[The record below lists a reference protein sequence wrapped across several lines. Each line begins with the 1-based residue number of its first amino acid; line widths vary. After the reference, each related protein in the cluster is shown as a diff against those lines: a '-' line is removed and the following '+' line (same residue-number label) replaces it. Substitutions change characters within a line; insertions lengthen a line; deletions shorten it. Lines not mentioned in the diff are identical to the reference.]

1 MRERDIEKFVEN
13 ARVLK
18 GPNEGNLISDNSQRL
33 HRKNIRIYFEWLQDE
48 EFENWYDIR
57 PSDIGSYIRHREKD
71 NGSRGADIA
80 QHIAS
85 LKRFY
90 AYLGQDFPDQNNP
103 VRAHLRTTSYTSG
116 RTAREEEGY
125 DTGVTDEEFQ
135 QLLDNVGKRHAERD
149 RLILK
154 FMGRLGLRRSEA
166 VELKTDDVNIETRRI
181 DVPGTKSSPRPIKF
195 WSNLKPDIRRWLEGG
210 QREGYQHAFDSDYLF
225 LSERSG
231 SITPKAVNKMVKKT
245 AERAGIQETMYRD
258 ASDNK
263 RHRITAHQLRH
274 YFGNKMF
281 RDDTMS
287 LKALSEYMGHS
298 SVDITADRYGQM
310 TEDEKFEMFDDQIA

>member
-1 MRERDIEKFVEN
+1 MREKDIEKFVEN
-13 ARVLK
+13 AQVLK

-103 VRAHLRTTSYTSG
+103 VRAHLRTTSYTNG

-210 QREGYQHAFDSDYLF
+210 QREG
-225 LSERSG
+225 
-231 SITPKAVNKMVKKT
+231 
-245 AERAGIQETMYRD
+245 
-258 ASDNK
+258 
-263 RHRITAHQLRH
+263 
-274 YFGNKMF
+274 
-281 RDDTMS
+281 
-287 LKALSEYMGHS
+287 
-298 SVDITADRYGQM
+298 
-310 TEDEKFEMFDDQIA
+310 

>member
-1 MRERDIEKFVEN
+1 MRKRDIEKFAEN

-18 GPNEGNLISDNSQRL
+18 GPNKGNRMSENSQKL
-33 HRKNIRIYFEWLQDE
+33 HRKNLRIYFEWLEDE
-48 EFENWYDIR
+48 GFGDWYDVR
-57 PSDIGSYIRHREKD
+57 PSDIGEYLTHRERD

-90 AYLGQDFPDQNNP
+90 GYLGQDYPNQNNP
-103 VRAHLRTTSYTSG
+103 VKAHLETTSYTNG
-116 RTAREEEGY
+116 MTAREEEGY

-149 RLILK
+149 RLIIK
-154 FMGRLGLRRSEA
+154 FLGRLGLRRSEV
-166 VELKTDDVNIETRRI
+166 VELRTDDIDIETRRI

-195 WSNLKPDIRRWLEGG
+195 WSDLKPDVRRWLEGG
-210 QREGYQHAFDSDYLF
+210 QREGYQQAFDSDYLF
-225 LSERSG
+225 LSERSD
-231 SITPKAVNKMVKKT
+231 SITPDAVNRMVKKT
-245 AERAGIQETMYRD
+245 ANRAGIQETMYED

-281 RDDTMS
+281 RSDTMS

-310 TEDEKFEMFDDQIA
+310 TDDEKFEMFDEQIA